1 MRVIQRLNN
10 NVILV
15 SNNDQKMIVT
25 GKGIGFNVHP
35 KDIVPSAKIEQKF
48 ILAEDIN
55 LEQFTALIN
64 NVPLE
69 IVSFA
74 RDVIKVGEKA
84 LQKKLNANLIVA
96 LSDHINFA
104 IQRVKEEL
112 MITHPLLWEIKQIY
126 QAEYQFGLEVIN
138 MIKDKLQIT
147 LPQEEAAYIALHL
160 VNAQMNVEKMNT
172 TLESTAIINEII
184 QIVRY
189 HFQLTLDENSFDF
202 SRFVTHLRYFLHR
215 QLKMPTIEEKGDE
228 ILVEIVCKKYP
239 QATKCVEKIGY
250 YLESTYGWQVSDNEK
265 MYLTLHVNRIIEKK
279 R

>member
-1 MRVIQRLNN
+1 
-10 NVILV
+10 
-15 SNNDQKMIVT
+15 MIVT

-35 KDIVPSAKIEQKF
+35 KDIVSCAKIEQKF

-74 RDVIKVGEKA
+74 RDVIKVGEKV
-84 LQKKLNANLIVA
+84 LQRKLNANLIVA

-104 IQRVKEEL
+104 MQRVKDG
-112 MITHPLLWEIKQIY
+112 MIITHPLFWEIKQIY
-126 QAEYQFGLEVIN
+126 QQEYQFGQEVIK
-138 MIKDKLQIT
+138 MIEKELQIT
-147 LPQEEAAYIALHL
+147 LPDEEAAYIALHL

-189 HFQLTLDENSFDF
+189 HFQLDLDEGSFDF

-215 QLKMPTIEEKGDE
+215 QLKATNHEENNDVV
-228 ILVEIVCKKYP
+228 LAEIVCKKYP
-239 QATKCVEKIGY
+239 LATKCSEKIVH
-250 YLESTYGWQVSDNEK
+250 YLENSYSWQVSDNEK
-265 MYLTLHVNRIIEKK
+265 MYLTLHVNRIIDKQ
-279 R
+279 